1 MYCMQ
6 EQDKRYEQDC
16 VCYEIYIVISYRGEV
31 SKILSMYI
39 VHIALQWVPQSI
51 AHISA
56 W

>member
-6 EQDKRYEQDC
+6 EQDKRYEQDK
-16 VCYEIYIVISYRGEV
+16 IYIVISYRGEV